1 MRLEI
6 VTTEETLFS
15 DNVDIVIVPGS
26 EGQLGILPRHASLL
40 TAINAGDIVF
50 RKDGQESA
58 ITVAGGFLEVSEDQV
73 TVLANS
79 KQ

>member
-40 TAINAGDIVF
+40 TAINVGDIVF

-58 ITVAGGFLEVSEDQV
+58 ISVAGGFMEVSEDHV